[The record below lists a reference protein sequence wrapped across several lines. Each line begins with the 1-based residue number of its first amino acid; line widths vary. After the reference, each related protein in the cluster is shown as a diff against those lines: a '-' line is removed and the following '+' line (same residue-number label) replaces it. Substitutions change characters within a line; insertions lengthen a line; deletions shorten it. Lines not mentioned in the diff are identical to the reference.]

1 MKNIIFLA
9 PPAAGKGTCSDI
21 LKNTYDC
28 KHISTG
34 AILRSEIASQSSL
47 GKEIKK
53 IIDAG
58 KLVSDDYMIKL
69 IEETLSKLDKPFILD
84 GFPRTINQAKNLSIL
99 FDKLNISNYIVIYLN
114 IDKEL
119 ALKRTLGRVTCD
131 KCGRSYNIFF
141 DLNQK
146 LKEYVMIVKLRL
158 LSEVMI
164 MKKVL
169 KYVLI
174 LMFKI
179 LYL

>member
-69 IEETLSKLDKPFILD
+69 IEETLSKLDKPFILEALST
-84 GFPRTINQAKNLSIL
+84 TINHPKKLS
-99 FDKLNISNYIVIYLN
+99 KLLE
-114 IDKEL
+114 K
-119 ALKRTLGRVTCD
+119 
-131 KCGRSYNIFF
+131 
-141 DLNQK
+141 
-146 LKEYVMIVKLRL
+146 
-158 LSEVMI
+158 
-164 MKKVL
+164 
-169 KYVLI
+169 
-174 LMFKI
+174 
-179 LYL
+179 

>member
-69 IEETLSKLDKPFILD
+69 IEETLSKLDKQYRILIISKTLD
-84 GFPRTINQAKNLSIL
+84 LVALLIKEPSGVSVIEYFLIKSI
-99 FDKLNISNYIVIYLN
+99 S
-114 IDKEL
+114 
-119 ALKRTLGRVTCD
+119 
-131 KCGRSYNIFF
+131 
-141 DLNQK
+141 
-146 LKEYVMIVKLRL
+146 
-158 LSEVMI
+158 
-164 MKKVL
+164 
-169 KYVLI
+169 
-174 LMFKI
+174 
-179 LYL
+179 